1 MSDELKPCP
10 FCGSDDVEIALTR
23 VWWHLWYF
31 CECQDCGAEGHSTI
45 YKGSA
50 IANWNMRSGQYELRA
65 RAEAAEARV
74 AQLER
79 ELAKR
84 RWIPVEERLPDPFI
98 CVMATNGRVVTE
110 AKYYYYCGKLAKHG
124 WYQIDG
130 MAIGSVWATHWMPL
144 PEPPEADN
152 G

>member
-65 RAEAAEARV
+65 RAEVAEARV

-79 ELAKR
+79 ELN
-84 RWIPVEERLPDPFI
+84 
-98 CVMATNGRVVTE
+98 CVRNYFRVRDD
-110 AKYYYYCGKLAKHG
+110 L
-124 WYQIDG
+124 
-130 MAIGSVWATHWMPL
+130 VWVVIKNYSGEM
-144 PEPPEADN
+144 EPPEVDN

>member
-1 MSDELKPCP
+1 MKQFDKGENRLLRERNELM
-10 FCGSDDVEIALTR
+10 DLVVA
-23 VWWHLWYF
+23 
-31 CECQDCGAEGHSTI
+31 
-45 YKGSA
+45 
-50 IANWNMRSGQYELRA
+50 LRA